1 MKKTF
6 IALLFLCIPIFI
18 NAQNVNGRLMT
29 SFYSFERFD
38 AANTS
43 DTYLRAFQSV
53 LLNVNEGQFSLRT
66 RFNLETDIISPL
78 ENDPRLRFY
87 NLYLE
92 GRDLLN
98 FATIKVGRQSLFN
111 SVAGGLFDGVNLK
124 LKHSGF
130 SLTGFYG
137 GNVPAYQKLEL
148 TDSWEDDYILGG
160 KFETTALENVRLA
173 VSYIDKNFKAQDYTA
188 LRLDENLTPVDIEI
202 KRKSNQYKFVS
213 AEASYSMAKY
223 FNVNTRFDYDLNF
236 ETTSKFEFSGRYEQI
251 ENLGI
256 NVYYNFRE
264 PRITYNSIFSVF
276 NYGNTKEIEAGFD
289 YKISQMITVIGKFG
303 NVTFDDENSQRL
315 TLGINSNWGSLS
327 YRKTFGYAGELD
339 AISAYTAHSFAD
351 GFITPSIGVSYT
363 SYKLSPDS
371 EENSLMSLLTG
382 FNVRPWRELS
392 FDLQTQYMNNK
403 IYKNDFRFM
412 LKINYWFNTNL
423 DLL

>member
-6 IALLFLCIPIFI
+6 IALLFMCIPFII

-29 SFYSFERFD
+29 SFYTFERFD
-38 AANTS
+38 AADAS

-53 LLNVNEGQFSLRT
+53 MLNVNEGQFSLRT
-66 RFNLETDIISPL
+66 RFNLETDIINPL
-78 ENDPRLRFY
+78 DSDPRLRFY

-92 GRDLLN
+92 GRNLLN

-124 LKHSGF
+124 LKYSGF

-137 GNVPAYQKLEL
+137 GNVPAYQKLAL

-173 VSYIDKNFKAQDYTA
+173 VSYIDKNFKAEDYTA
-188 LRLDENLTPVDIEI
+188 LRLDENLNPIDMEI
-202 KRKSNQYKFVS
+202 KRKSNQYKFVT
-213 AEASYSMAKY
+213 AEASYSMANFMKIH
-223 FNVNTRFDYDLNF
+223 TRFDYDLNF
-236 ETTSKFEFSGRYEQI
+236 ETTAKFEFSGRYEQI

-256 NVYYNFRE
+256 NVYYNYRE
-264 PRITYNSIFSVF
+264 PLITYNSIFSVF
-276 NYGNTKEIEAGFD
+276 NYGNTQEIEAGFD
-289 YKISQMITVIGKFG
+289 YKINPLITVVGKFG
-303 NVTFDDENSQRL
+303 NVTFEDENSQRL
-315 TLGINSNWGSLS
+315 TVGVNSNFGSLS

-339 AISAYTAHSFAD
+339 AISAYTAHSFMN
-351 GFITPSIGVSYT
+351 GSVTPSIGISYT

-371 EENSLMSLLTG
+371 EENSLMSFLAGL
-382 FNVRPWRELS
+382 NVRPWRALS

-403 IYKNDFRFM
+403 IYKNDFRAMF
-412 LKINYWFNTNL
+412 KINYWFNTKL